1 MKTVKKKKKNGCIGL
16 LYIIEVYAL
25 QFMTILIQFS
35 PQIKTPQIKQEKKQ
49 RETRKKFKQQVCIL
63 IAFLKVYSYL
73 TI

>member
-1 MKTVKKKKKNGCIGL
+1 MKTVKRKEKNGCIGL

-35 PQIKTPQIKQEKKQ
+35 LQIKTPQIKQEKKQ
-49 RETRKKFKQQVCIL
+49 RETRKKFRQQVCIL

>member
-1 MKTVKKKKKNGCIGL
+1 MKTVKKKKNGCIGL

-35 PQIKTPQIKQEKKQ
+35 LQIKTPQIKQEKKQ
-49 RETRKKFKQQVCIL
+49 RETRKKFRQQVCIL

>member
-1 MKTVKKKKKNGCIGL
+1 MKTVKKEKNGCIGL

-35 PQIKTPQIKQEKKQ
+35 LQIKTPQIKQEKKQ
-49 RETRKKFKQQVCIL
+49 RETRKKFRQQVCIL

>member
-1 MKTVKKKKKNGCIGL
+1 MKTVKRKEKNGCIGL

-25 QFMTILIQFS
+25 QFMNILIQFS
-35 PQIKTPQIKQEKKQ
+35 LQIKTPQIKQEKKQ
-49 RETRKKFKQQVCIL
+49 RETRKKFRQQVCIL